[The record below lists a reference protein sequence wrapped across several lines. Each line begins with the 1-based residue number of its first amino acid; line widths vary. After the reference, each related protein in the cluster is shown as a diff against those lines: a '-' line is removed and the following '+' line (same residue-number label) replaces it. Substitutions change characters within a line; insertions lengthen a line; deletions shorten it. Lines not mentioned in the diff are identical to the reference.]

1 MKIILILIMIIIMII
16 IRIITMI
23 ITTTTTT
30 TTNVTR
36 TSQSNLS
43 LQWEPCGPPHNEVQR
58 WPVIHVL
65 LSKVSCDRTS
75 LFSVKVIRK
84 M

>member
-1 MKIILILIMIIIMII
+1 MEIITIIIIT
-16 IRIITMI
+16 IR
-23 ITTTTTT
+23 TTAT
-30 TTNVTR
+30 TTNVIC

-43 LQWEPCGPPHNEVQR
+43 LQWESCGPPHNEVQR
-58 WPVIHVL
+58 RPVIHVL
-65 LSKVSCDRTS
+65 LNKVSCDRTS

>member
-23 ITTTTTT
+23 IRTTT
-30 TTNVTR
+30 TTNVTC

-58 WPVIHVL
+58 RPVIHVL
-65 LSKVSCDRTS
+65 LNKVSCDRTP

>member
-1 MKIILILIMIIIMII
+1 MKIIMII
-16 IRIITMI
+16 ITIRT
-23 ITTTTTT
+23 TTTTTT
-30 TTNVTR
+30 TTNVTC

-43 LQWEPCGPPHNEVQR
+43 LQWESCGPPHNEVQR
-58 WPVIHVL
+58 RPVIHVL
-65 LSKVSCDRTS
+65 LNKVSCDRTS

>member
-1 MKIILILIMIIIMII
+1 MKIIIIITIG
-16 IRIITMI
+16 

-30 TTNVTR
+30 TTTTANVTC

-65 LSKVSCDRTS
+65 LNKVSCDRTS
-75 LFSVKVIRK
+75 LFSVKVIRR

>member
-23 ITTTTTT
+23 IRTTTT

>member
-23 ITTTTTT
+23 IRTT

>member
-1 MKIILILIMIIIMII
+1 MKIIIIIII
-16 IRIITMI
+16 IIIITI
-23 ITTTTTT
+23 RTTTTT
-30 TTNVTR
+30 TTNVTC

>member
-23 ITTTTTT
+23 IRTTTT

-65 LSKVSCDRTS
+65 LNKVSCDRTP

>member
-23 ITTTTTT
+23 IRTTTTT

>member
-16 IRIITMI
+16 RIITMI
-23 ITTTTTT
+23 IRTTTT

>member
-23 ITTTTTT
+23 IRTRTT

>member
-1 MKIILILIMIIIMII
+1 MKIIIIIII
-16 IRIITMI
+16 IIIITI
-23 ITTTTTT
+23 RTTT
-30 TTNVTR
+30 TTNVTC

-84 M
+84 IRKDCLNII

>member
-1 MKIILILIMIIIMII
+1 MKMEIIIII
-16 IRIITMI
+16 IIIIITI
-23 ITTTTTT
+23 RTTTTT
-30 TTNVTR
+30 TTNVIC

-43 LQWEPCGPPHNEVQR
+43 LQWESCGPPHNEVQR

-65 LSKVSCDRTS
+65 LNKVSCDRTS

>member
-1 MKIILILIMIIIMII
+1 MKIIIMII
-16 IRIITMI
+16 ITIR
-23 ITTTTTT
+23 TTTT
-30 TTNVTR
+30 TTNVTC

-43 LQWEPCGPPHNEVQR
+43 LQWELCGPPHNEVQR

-65 LSKVSCDRTS
+65 LNKVSCDRTP

>member
-1 MKIILILIMIIIMII
+1 MKIIIIITIG
-16 IRIITMI
+16 

-30 TTNVTR
+30 TANVTC

-58 WPVIHVL
+58 RPVIHVL
-65 LSKVSCDRTS
+65 LNKVSCDRTS
-75 LFSVKVIRK
+75 LFSVKVIGK

>member
-1 MKIILILIMIIIMII
+1 MKIIIIIII
-16 IRIITMI
+16 ITIR
-23 ITTTTTT
+23 TTTTT
-30 TTNVTR
+30 TTNVTC

-43 LQWEPCGPPHNEVQR
+43 LQWESCGPTHNEVQR

-65 LSKVSCDRTS
+65 LNKVSSDRTS
-75 LFSVKVIRK
+75 LFSVKVIGK

>member
-23 ITTTTTT
+23 IRTTTT

-43 LQWEPCGPPHNEVQR
+43 LQWKPCGPPHNEVQR

>member
-16 IRIITMI
+16 IRIITMMI
-23 ITTTTTT
+23 RTTTT

-43 LQWEPCGPPHNEVQR
+43 LQWEHCGPPHNEVQR

>member
-1 MKIILILIMIIIMII
+1 MKIIIIIII
-16 IRIITMI
+16 IIIITI
-23 ITTTTTT
+23 RRRTT
-30 TTNVTR
+30 TTNVTC

-43 LQWEPCGPPHNEVQR
+43 LQWESCGPPHNEVQR

-65 LSKVSCDRTS
+65 LNKVSCDRTS

>member
-1 MKIILILIMIIIMII
+1 MKIILILIMIII
-16 IRIITMI
+16 RIITMI
-23 ITTTTTT
+23 IRTTTTT

>member
-1 MKIILILIMIIIMII
+1 MKIIIIIII
-16 IRIITMI
+16 IITI
-23 ITTTTTT
+23 RTTTTT
-30 TTNVTR
+30 TTNVTC

-65 LSKVSCDRTS
+65 LNKVSCDRTS

>member
-1 MKIILILIMIIIMII
+1 MKMKIIIIIII
-16 IRIITMI
+16 IIITI
-23 ITTTTTT
+23 RTTTT
-30 TTNVTR
+30 TTNVTC
-36 TSQSNLS
+36 TSQNNLS
-43 LQWEPCGPPHNEVQR
+43 LQWESCGPPHKEVQR

-65 LSKVSCDRTS
+65 LNKVSCDRTS

>member
-1 MKIILILIMIIIMII
+1 MKIIIIITIG
-16 IRIITMI
+16 

-30 TTNVTR
+30 TTANVTC

-43 LQWEPCGPPHNEVQR
+43 LQWESCGPPHNEVQR
-58 WPVIHVL
+58 RPVIHVL
-65 LSKVSCDRTS
+65 LNKVSCDRTS
-75 LFSVKVIRK
+75 LFSVKVIRR

>member
-1 MKIILILIMIIIMII
+1 MKIILILIMIII
-16 IRIITMI
+16 RIITMI
-23 ITTTTTT
+23 IRTTTT

>member
-1 MKIILILIMIIIMII
+1 MKIIIMII
-16 IRIITMI
+16 ITIRT
-23 ITTTTTT
+23 TTTTTT
-30 TTNVTR
+30 TTNVTC

-58 WPVIHVL
+58 RPVIHVL
-65 LSKVSCDRTS
+65 LNKVSCDRTP

>member
-1 MKIILILIMIIIMII
+1 MKIIIII
-16 IRIITMI
+16 ITKR
-23 ITTTTTT
+23 TTT
-30 TTNVTR
+30 TTNVTC

-65 LSKVSCDRTS
+65 LNKVSCDRTP

>member
-23 ITTTTTT
+23 IRTTTT

-58 WPVIHVL
+58 RPVIHVL
-65 LSKVSCDRTS
+65 LNKVFCDRTP

>member
-23 ITTTTTT
+23 IRTTTT

-36 TSQSNLS
+36 TSQSYVS
-43 LQWEPCGPPHNEVQR
+43 LQWEPCGLPHNEVQR